1 MSEKAA
7 VYRTRR
13 RASRVDGNQGD
24 IERALSAAGYKVVD
38 TSSLGSGYPDLVA
51 VDKTGRT
58 YLIEVKRDDGNEKFT
73 KKEVDFMVHMVVDSY
88 RVICQP
94 EQVGEYLIREF

>member
-24 IERALSAAGYKVVD
+24 IERALVAAGYKVID
-38 TSSLGSGYPDLVA
+38 CSSLGSGYPDLVA

-58 YLIEVKRDDGNEKFT
+58 YLIEVKQAEGAEFT
-73 KKEVDFMVHMVVDSY
+73 KKELDFMVYMVNDTY